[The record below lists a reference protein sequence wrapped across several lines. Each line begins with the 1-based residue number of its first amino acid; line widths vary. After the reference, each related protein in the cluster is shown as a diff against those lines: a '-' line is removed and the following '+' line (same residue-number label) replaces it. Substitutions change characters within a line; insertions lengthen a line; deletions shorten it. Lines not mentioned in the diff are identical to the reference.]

1 MNLKLIR
8 ELPPPEA
15 VKAQLPVT
23 AELAARKASRDG
35 QLRDI
40 LSGRDSRFLLIVGP
54 CSADRQDAVMDYNLR
69 LCKVQEQV
77 ADKIF
82 IIPRIYTN
90 KPRTTGDGY
99 KGMIHQPDPEAQPD
113 MY

>member
-8 ELPPPEA
+8 ELPAPAA

-23 AELAARKASRDG
+23 PELAARKAQRDG

-40 LSGRDSRFLLIVGP
+40 LTGRDDRFLLIVGP
-54 CSADRQDAVMDYNLR
+54 CSADRPDAVLDYNLR
-69 LCKVQEQV
+69 LCRVQEQV

-82 IIPRIYTN
+82 TIPRL
-90 KPRTTGDGY
+90 
-99 KGMIHQPDPEAQPD
+99 A
-113 MY
+113 